1 MARHPE
7 KSGPGLIQ
15 EKLAH
20 MMGLTRDLAA
30 AVAQGNLDRA
40 SDLLEERRRTLN
52 GVVWP
57 EDIDPDLREK
67 IQALRGLEEEV
78 RAFCRSWREVVGKR
92 LRALHN
98 GRFLRLSYGPA
109 AARSRFIDVSK

>member
-1 MARHPE
+1 MARDLE

-40 SDLLEERRRTLN
+40 AELLEERRRTLQE
-52 GVVWP
+52 VVWP
-57 EDIDPDLREK
+57 EELDPDLREK
-67 IQALRGLEEEV
+67 VLALRGLEEEV

-98 GRFLRLSYGPA
+98 GQLLRLTYGQAPGP
-109 AARSRFIDVSK
+109 SRFIDVSK

>member
-1 MARHPE
+1 
-7 KSGPGLIQ
+7 LIQ
-15 EKLAH
+15 EKLAV

-30 AVAQGNLDRA
+30 AVAQGNLDLA
-40 SDLLEERRRTLN
+40 VGTLEERRRALH

-57 EDIDPDLREK
+57 EELDPDLREK
-67 IQALRGLEEEV
+67 VLALRGLEEEV

-98 GRFLRLSYGPA
+98 GQFLRLSYGQP
-109 AARSRFIDVSK
+109 RPFPVYRCEQVRLL